1 MLQGLPPGVDGV
13 EVVVV
18 DVAEDWNSEVSRL
31 ELNDCCKRGWKMLGL
46 LFLLMGF
53 CEYKKGEE
61 GND

>member
-1 MLQGLPPGVDGV
+1 M

-46 LFLLMGF
+46 VFLLMGF